1 MDSFQLFENSR
12 VFLRF
17 FSEGKTK
24 RILIFQ
30 SFSSRGK
37 NFKDAKFER
46 ISSFYKLEWFSTT
59 FRGESI
65 LDLQLF
71 FSRGKDFPVAR
82 FFFFFFWER
91 VRVGQGASREP
102 PSSFREKN
110 RLVAI
115 SSVPVPIL
123 TSFRQLAVFFSLLYF
138 PRIGR
143 IWPLRFSTLILLF
156 ESLLFIHSY
165 GKSHARYIMSTSFLS
180 F

>member
-82 FFFFFFWER
+82 FFFFFLR
-91 VRVGQGASREP
+91 TGQGWARSVTRAAKLFPREKSTCCYLER
-102 PSSFREKN
+102 PSSNLNELPPARRF
-110 RLVAI
+110 LF
-115 SSVPVPIL
+115 P
-123 TSFRQLAVFFSLLYF
+123 SLLSSNRPDLATPIF
-138 PRIGR
+138 N
-143 IWPLRFSTLILLF
+143 FD
-156 ESLLFIHSY
+156 SLV
-165 GKSHARYIMSTSFLS
+165 
-180 F
+180 